1 MHVLYLAAFLMLSV
15 IKNARS
21 LPSPTLFV
29 DAAESALPQTG
40 LDVYVT
46 VLFSSIPTWPES
58 GEAVD
63 VVMLRLGEWRTPD
76 QIKSLPLH
84 PLKARVMGAQY
95 PAGSNGL
102 RTPYRDLEN
111 IICEASV
118 VGEKRVMVPHEQA
131 PLITMPILFSF
142 EDEEVVF
149 QDRNESRTLSNLSLI
164 RFGCW

>member
-1 MHVLYLAAFLMLSV
+1 ML
-15 IKNARS
+15 
-21 LPSPTLFV
+21 LCCDL
-29 DAAESALPQTG
+29 
-40 LDVYVT
+40 
-46 VLFSSIPTWPES
+46 ES
-58 GEAVD
+58 GARQVKYSRCQLELAD
-63 VVMLRLGEWRTPD
+63 ASSD